1 VTSAPTNPALHF
13 PTDIQALDHA
23 ELGGLRLVLPRT
35 TYELTVWGQ
44 LLANCLGS
52 FGPAAAAGLSW
63 LIGVEVGER
72 LAYCLE
78 LSANRSVRQFLGPR
92 NRPVP
97 AHHAQR
103 VLENLARR
111 RVVDASDPVNRLWY
125 P

>member
-1 VTSAPTNPALHF
+1 
-13 PTDIQALDHA
+13 
-23 ELGGLRLVLPRT
+23 
-35 TYELTVWGQ
+35 
-44 LLANCLGS
+44 
-52 FGPAAAAGLSW
+52 

>member
-1 VTSAPTNPALHF
+1 VPTNPALRF
-13 PTDIQALDHA
+13 PTDIQALDHT

-44 LLANCLGS
+44 LLANCVGS

-97 AHHAQR
+97 AHHAQQ
-103 VLENLARR
+103 VLEHIARR